1 MYSKVWKPNCRY
13 FEKRMAKLEGAEECW
28 ATSSGMSALFT
39 ILMSTLKK
47 EIE

>member
-1 MYSKVWKPNCRY
+1 
-13 FEKRMAKLEGAEECW
+13 MAKLEGAESCW

-47 EIE
+47 GDRVVSGRALLEVVIIY